1 MISKDKRE
9 FAREILSVLRTAK
22 ISDAEILEEIVS
34 MGNIDDLLGTLEM
47 ITLMR
52 SVARKP
58 HG

>member
-58 HG
+58 RG

>member
-22 ISDAEILEEIVS
+22 ISDAEILEEIIS

-58 HG
+58 CG

>member
-22 ISDAEILEEIVS
+22 ISDAEILEEIIS

-58 HG
+58 RG